1 MSESL
6 ERYATGRQYEEQ
18 RWQKQKIRLD
28 IVSVVRRLAVGPT
41 GLTIL
46 PGIRT
51 RNLLISTEPARGF
64 EPRIFSLQVRCV
76 TTAPYGQLKYM
87 ICNLTCK
94 ISVISTYPF
103 YQYSYTSVT
112 VTLVII
118 IIIFILIYHRKRVYL
133 RTQTRQQLEL
143 NMMLDTTGR
152 MTSKSQRGIQQADN
166 MRNSSGKNKR

>member
-76 TTAPYGQLKYM
+76 TTAPYGLLKY
-87 ICNLTCK
+87 ILCNLTSK

-103 YQYSYTSVT
+103 YQQSCTNIT

-118 IIIFILIYHRKRVYL
+118 IIILFHHRKRVYL
-133 RTQTRQQLEL
+133 RTQSRQQLEL

-152 MTSKSQRGIQQADN
+152 RTSKSQRDIQQADN